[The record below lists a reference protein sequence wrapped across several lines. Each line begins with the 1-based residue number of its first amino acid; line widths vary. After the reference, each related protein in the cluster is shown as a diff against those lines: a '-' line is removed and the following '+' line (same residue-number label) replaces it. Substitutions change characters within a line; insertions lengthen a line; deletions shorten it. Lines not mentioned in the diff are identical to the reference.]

1 MLSEPNF
8 DLVVFCF
15 IGWWGNYPSNMAH
28 SGGSTDENSKVNVE
42 ETKNNWSVD
51 WLIGWLVDGLAVLL
65 IGRLVG

>member
-28 SGGSTDENSKVNVE
+28 IGGSTDENSKVNVE
-42 ETKNNWSVD
+42 ETKND
-51 WLIGWLVDGLAVLL
+51 RLIG
-65 IGRLVG
+65 